1 MIELREIG
9 LFGHLE
15 HMEPML
21 VDHWLALGKFPDL
34 APLKPDFATVLAL
47 EEAGKVLSIGAFD
60 GDELVGYSVNLVTSW
75 MHSVDALMCQNVVLW
90 LDVRHR
96 AGSNGL
102 RLIRQ
107 TERLARAR
115 GCGVFLLGARDDTT
129 LFELLPKL
137 KYEVHETVYARVLS

>member
-1 MIELREIG
+1 MDLREIR
-9 LFGHLE
+9 LFEHLE

-34 APLKPDFATVLAL
+34 APLKPDFATVLSL
-47 EEAGKVLSIGAFD
+47 EEAGKILSIGAFD
-60 GDELVGYSVNLVTSW
+60 GEELVGYSVNILTNW

-90 LDVRHR
+90 LDVQHR

-115 GCGVFLLGARDDTT
+115 GCDVFLLGARDDTVM
-129 LFELLPKL
+129 FELLPKL
-137 KYEVHETVYARVLS
+137 KYTVHETVYARVLS